1 MSIADHKR
9 IAELYAR
16 VAELEKIVKELQE
29 RLVPIQP
36 PGRPTMSLPRG

>member
-29 RLVPIQP
+29 RLVPIKPQA
-36 PGRPTMSLPRG
+36 RPKLSLPRG